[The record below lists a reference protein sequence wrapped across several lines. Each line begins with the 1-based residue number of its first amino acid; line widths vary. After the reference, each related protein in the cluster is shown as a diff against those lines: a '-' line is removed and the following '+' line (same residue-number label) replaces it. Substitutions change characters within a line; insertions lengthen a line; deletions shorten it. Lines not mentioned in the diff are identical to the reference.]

1 MVVVEGVV
9 VEVVVL
15 CGKQTTAAD
24 RLYPEQYLWSL
35 SMPHCLGWHW
45 SSLLSLPRQR
55 KPVSHLNAEKKRTK
69 QLRHLLI
76 KNTSRMILKIV
87 I

>member
-24 RLYPEQYLWSL
+24 RLYLEQYLWSL

-55 KPVSHLNAEKKRTK
+55 KPVSHLNAEKKK
-69 QLRHLLI
+69 
-76 KNTSRMILKIV
+76 KAVKTSAN
-87 I
+87 